1 MNSLA
6 LIQAAQTATLATV
19 AAAMI
24 YALNLLRKEL
34 RQAGAALHEVLRGQK
49 EIEERLNEIEKRLD
63 ALEMAK
69 PV

>member
-24 YALNLLRKEL
+24 YALNLLRREL
-34 RQAGAALHEVLRGQK
+34 RQAAVGLREVLRGQK
-49 EIEERLNEIEKRLD
+49 EMEERLNRMEKRID
-63 ALEMAK
+63 ALESARR
-69 PV
+69 V